1 MADATRLRW
10 SALQVCQRFVKCAHQ
25 GLGHDAADPH
35 SAMTSF
41 LSTAVLPSALAV
53 SRWISIMRSLS
64 LRSVIVR
71 GVRGSMRIG
80 GWSRSTRHCR
90 ASRRMSWAWLGG
102 WIVLVGMGW
111 LLGEGDA
118 GEVLAAVG
126 GVGCVVDVGAGCA
139 FHPFPGL
146 VGAACAGEEV

>member
-1 MADATRLRW
+1 
-10 SALQVCQRFVKCAHQ
+10 
-25 GLGHDAADPH
+25 
-35 SAMTSF
+35 
-41 LSTAVLPSALAV
+41 
-53 SRWISIMRSLS
+53 MRSLS

-80 GWSRSTRHCR
+80 GWSRSTRRCR
-90 ASRRMSWAWLGG
+90 ASGRMSWASLGG
-102 WIVLVGMGW
+102 WIVVVGMGW

-118 GEVLAAVG
+118 CEVLAAVG

-139 FHPFPGL
+139 FHPFPCL